1 MELAGLKENSQDVEN
16 KSGQKPKNEPPK
28 EVTITDPKIIEDMW
42 KDWLPGY
49 YLMKGGSSYET
60 GPAFG
65 GNQKYSQFDP
75 DKGGWVI
82 YSNDEGIVYSY
93 IEDKYGKWSLNTAD
107 DYMKHTCTHIN
118 EDGASESYNW

>member
-1 MELAGLKENSQDVEN
+1 MKLDRKSLMERAGLPITAVKHVVPTRKILKEKVQDAEDR
-16 KSGQKPKNEPPK
+16 SGQKPKEEPPK

-82 YSNDEGIVYSY
+82 YSND
-93 IEDKYGKWSLNTAD
+93 
-107 DYMKHTCTHIN
+107 
-118 EDGASESYNW
+118 